1 MILACLGFIYATLLT
16 VIYQMQSFT
25 NEKNGMVVFKRCEL
39 NFLKSIMNMRTM
51 MVITQRLGV
60 IGSMCGTTGDWT
72 RACVVGSCSCPAY
85 LD

>member
-1 MILACLGFIYATLLT
+1 MILACLGFIYVILLT
-16 VIYQMQSFT
+16 VIYQKQSFT
-25 NEKNGMVVFKRCEL
+25 NEKNGMIVFKRCEL

-60 IGSMCGTTGDWT
+60 IGSMCGITGDWT
-72 RACVVGSCSCPAY
+72 RACVVGSCSCPPY